1 MEVFGLIQSY
11 VNLIDWLSLAQTS
24 SLFNKFCHQEKF
36 WQNFYHQKFGCLF
49 QPVISWKQEYQ
60 TAYLTL
66 AFVYEGQR
74 FLPILNDNRLFRG
87 ISAVSIGSMNI
98 ILERNGQVWL
108 PTTFPKKSSMDDYLD
123 KQICILNGTKWKV
136 QEKTC
141 SQILIGSHQPIS
153 DCELSS
159 QALFGLDLQ
168 LKEQKYKLCQLPPII
183 AIDQGKNPLASFNH
197 YLLLDQQG
205 KVWSFGYNFQGQCG
219 FQSIKNIV
227 LPTLIPNLPR
237 IYAISAGRQTSLFLD
252 DQNKVWVC
260 GNNSIG
266 QLGLPIN
273 NKVLPTKLDYLPPIS
288 KIFAGY
294 FSTFLI
300 NTNGYLWGNAWDK
313 SMDKSMN
320 KSMNKSVNKS
330 GVKSSDESVNKS
342 VDKLVDNS
350 ADESSENAS
359 DGSLEDASD
368 ESGDDFQKNSESKSQ
383 WENFWINPIDQ
394 IINQL
399 IDRSDAKNAQ
409 FIQIDGLPPILEVV
423 PLQTLTFVLT
433 STKEIWVVG
442 YPGFLPGTGDPFD
455 NLLLTFDPKFSP
467 RKLKCSFPIQKI
479 IADTDYCFV
488 VGEHGELAQLK
499 EDFTFSII
507 PKTPRIIAGSV
518 SNFANLFIG
527 KIL

>member
-36 WQNFYHQKFGCLF
+36 WQSFYHQKFGCLF

-108 PTTFPKKSSMDDYLD
+108 PTTFPKKSNWEDYLD
-123 KQICILNGTKWKV
+123 KQICIVNGTKWKV

-141 SQILIGSHQPIS
+141 SQILIGSYQPIS
-153 DCELSS
+153 ACELSS

-168 LKEQKYKLCQLPPII
+168 LKEQKYKICQLPPII

-197 YLLLDQQG
+197 YLLLDQHG
-205 KVWSFGYNFQGQCG
+205 HVWSFGYNFQGQCG
-219 FQSIKNIV
+219 FQSIKNIA

-237 IYAISAGRQTSLFLD
+237 ICAISARRQTSLFLD

-300 NTNGYLWGNAWDK
+300 DTNGYLWGNAWDK
-313 SMDKSMN
+313 SIN
-320 KSMNKSVNKS
+320 KSVVKSVNKS
-330 GVKSSDESVNKS
+330 
-342 VDKLVDNS
+342 
-350 ADESSENAS
+350 SEE
-359 DGSLEDASD
+359 SLEDASD
-368 ESGDDFQKNSESKSQ
+368 ESEDDSQKNSESKSQ

-399 IDRSDAKNAQ
+399 IDRSDAQNAQ
-409 FIQIDGLPPILEVV
+409 FIQIDGLPTIIEVV

-433 STKEIWVVG
+433 SNKEIWVIG

-455 NLLLTFDPKFSP
+455 NLLLTFDLKFSP

-488 VGEHGELAQLK
+488 IGEHGELAQLK

-527 KIL
+527 KIPVKGGVSEY